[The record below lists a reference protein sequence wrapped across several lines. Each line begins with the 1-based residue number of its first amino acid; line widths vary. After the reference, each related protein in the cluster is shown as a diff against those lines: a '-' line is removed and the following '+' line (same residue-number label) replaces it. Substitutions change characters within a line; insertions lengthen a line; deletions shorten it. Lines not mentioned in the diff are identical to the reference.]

1 MMADPFND
9 QTAARAREDLA
20 DHVESARRTLAQ
32 GDRSDALAVIAVTL
46 IEARH
51 TMPRDR
57 LASLLAMALVQL
69 AEMENAVDA
78 AMTD

>member
-1 MMADPFND
+1 MADPLND

-32 GDRSDALAVIAVTL
+32 GDRSDATAVIAVTL
-46 IEARH
+46 IEATH